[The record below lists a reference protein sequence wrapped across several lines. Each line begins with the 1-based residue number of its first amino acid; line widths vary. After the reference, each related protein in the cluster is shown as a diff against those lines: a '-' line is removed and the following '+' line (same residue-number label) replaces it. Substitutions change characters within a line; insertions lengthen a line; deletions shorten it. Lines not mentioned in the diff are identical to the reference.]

1 MEVAL
6 FVLGLIAALGS
17 FSLYRNGKKKAIISR
32 IIREF
37 LKDHDFTLLK
47 TEKPFLSG
55 PFRDDYYNE
64 QMENLYHNIG
74 YQAKETVYRKV
85 YLKNNSGVIQEAW
98 LQLRIENLKVTFIE
112 WKLVESEVESS
123 K

>member
-6 FVLGLIAALGS
+6 FVLGLIAALGG
-17 FSLYRNGKKKAIISR
+17 FSLYRNGKKKAIISK
-32 IIREF
+32 IISTFIKE
-37 LKDHDFTLLK
+37 HNFTLMK
-47 TEKPFLSG
+47 AEKPFLSG
-55 PFRDDYYNE
+55 PFHDDLYDE

-85 YLKNNSGVIQEAW
+85 YLKNKSGVIQEAW

-123 K
+123 N

>member
-6 FVLGLIAALGS
+6 FVLGLIAALGG
-17 FSLYRNGKKKAIISR
+17 FSLYKSGKKKAIISKV
-32 IIREF
+32 IRTF
-37 LKDHDFTLLK
+37 IKDHDFTLMK

-55 PFRDDYYNE
+55 PFHDDLYDE
-64 QMENLYHNIG
+64 QMENLYQNLG
-74 YQAKETVYRKV
+74 YRAKETLYRKV
-85 YLKNNSGVIQEAW
+85 YLKNKSGVIQEAW

-123 K
+123 N

>member
-1 MEVAL
+1 MEVVL
-6 FVLGLIAALGS
+6 FVLGLIAALGG
-17 FSLYRNGKKKAIISR
+17 FSLYRNGKKKAIITRVIS
-32 IIREF
+32 EF
-37 LKDHDFTLLK
+37 LKDHEFTLMK

-55 PFRDDYYNE
+55 PFHDDYYDE

-98 LQLRIENLKVTFIE
+98 LQLRIENLKATFIE
-112 WKLVESEVESS
+112 WKIVGPEVESS